1 MDAREDVNNLYAK
14 TAEEARKLAANPKT
28 RTCETVRKQTK

>member
-14 TAEEARKLAANPKT
+14 TAEEAEIGGESKNPHL
-28 RTCETVRKQTK
+28 